1 MAKKKMTLEEKLE
14 DAIVKD
20 TPYKVPENWILTK
33 LGYLG
38 KWGSG
43 GTPSRKHPEYYEGKI
58 PWIKT
63 GELNNNYI
71 YDAEEKITDEAIK
84 KSSAKIFI
92 KGSVLLAMYGATI
105 GKVAILGIDA
115 TTNQACAAIECN
127 ELLINN
133 KFMFYYLLSQK
144 DNFIELGK
152 GGAQPN
158 ISQMIIKEYK
168 CPVPPI
174 KEQQRIV
181 GKIESLF
188 EKLDKAK
195 ELIEE
200 AREDFEKRK
209 SAIMEKAF
217 RGELTKE
224 WRAEN
229 GIKNKSQII
238 AKILNDKK
246 NVNIKDL
253 KDRGDIQLGFPIPE
267 VWEQCILN
275 DISRV
280 NKDSLVDGPFGSN
293 LKTCDYTEFGVR
305 LIQLQNIGVGYW
317 KDSNKKF
324 VSEEKANELSRCIA
338 LPGDIAIAKMA
349 APTARATVIPDF
361 EKKYVIVA
369 DCIKLSVDYRVST
382 KYIMHCINSPK
393 INNIAERLGKGT
405 TRKRINLGDLRKIPI
420 PLPSLEEQ
428 KEIVRIIDNIL
439 QEESRIEE
447 LTQLEDQIELIRKS
461 ILAKAFRGQLGTNCR
476 EDESALE
483 LLKEILN
490 KE

>member
-14 DAIVKD
+14 EAIVKD
-20 TPYKVPENWILTK
+20 VPYEVPENWVLVK
-33 LGYLG
+33 LGCLG

-43 GTPSRKHPEYYEGKI
+43 GTPSRKHPEYYEGTI

-71 YDAEEKITDEAIK
+71 YDAEEKITVEAIN
-84 KSSAKIFI
+84 KSSAKVF
-92 KGSVLLAMYGATI
+92 KKDSVLIAMYGATI
-105 GKVAILGIDA
+105 GKVAILGVDA

-127 ELLINN
+127 ETLINN
-133 KFMFYYLLSQK
+133 KFMFYYLLSQR

-168 CPVPPI
+168 CPVPPL

-181 GKIESLF
+181 DKIESLF

-200 AREDFEKRK
+200 ARDDFEKRK
-209 SAIMEKAF
+209 SAILEKAF
-217 RGELTKE
+217 RGELTKK
-224 WRAEN
+224 WRLKN
-229 GIKNKSQII
+229 NIKFKSQI
-238 AKILNDKK
+238 ASKILNDKK
-246 NVNIKDL
+246 NANIKEL
-253 KDRGDIQLGFPIPE
+253 KDRGEIDLGFSIPE
-267 VWEQCILN
+267 QWEQCILN
-275 DISRV
+275 DISAV
-280 NKDSLVDGPFGSN
+280 DKDSLVDGPFGSN
-293 LKTCDYTEFGVR
+293 LKTCDYTESGVR

-324 VSEEKANELSRCIA
+324 VSEDKAKELSRCIA

-349 APTARATVIPDF
+349 APTARATLIPDF
-361 EKKYVIVA
+361 EEKYVIVA
-369 DCIKLSVDYRVST
+369 DCIKLSVDHRVST
-382 KYIMHCINSPK
+382 KYIMYCINSPK

-405 TRKRINLGDLRKIPI
+405 TRKRINLGDLKKIPI
-420 PLPSLEEQ
+420 PLPSFEEQ
-428 KEIVRIIDNIL
+428 EEIVRILDSL
-439 QEESRIEE
+439 LEEESKIEE
-447 LTQLEDQIELIRKS
+447 LTKLDDQIELIKKS
-461 ILAKAFRGQLGTNCR
+461 ILAKAFRGQLGTNS
-476 EDESALE
+476 EDDESAIE

-490 KE
+490 K

>member
-14 DAIVKD
+14 EAIVKD
-20 TPYKVPENWILTK
+20 VHYEVPENWMLIK

-38 KWGSG
+38 RWGSG
-43 GTPSRKHPEYYEGKI
+43 GTPSRKHPEYYEGTI

-63 GELNNNYI
+63 GELKNNYI

-127 ELLINN
+127 ELIINN

-168 CPVPPI
+168 CPVPPL

-181 GKIESLF
+181 DKIESLF
-188 EKLDKAK
+188 EKLDKAN

-200 AREDFEKRK
+200 ARDDFEKRK
-209 SAIMEKAF
+209 SAILEKAF

-224 WRAEN
+224 WR
-229 GIKNKSQII
+229 S
-238 AKILNDKK
+238 KK
-246 NVNIKDL
+246 NI
-253 KDRGDIQLGFPIPE
+253 E
-267 VWEQCILN
+267 Y
-275 DISRV
+275 
-280 NKDSLVDGPFGSN
+280 KDS
-293 LKTCDYTEFGVR
+293 
-305 LIQLQNIGVGYW
+305 W
-317 KDSNKKF
+317 KSGIFEDLC
-324 VSEEKANELSRCIA
+324 VLSRGFD
-338 LPGDIAIAKMA
+338 LPSRLRVEGEYLLVSSSGSIDTHNEAKMR
-349 APTARATVIPDF
+349 APGVVTGRSGSIGKVFYIEKDF
-361 EKKYVIVA
+361 WPLNTTLYVKEFKGNYEKYVYYYLSKFDFKKYSSSTAVPTLNRNNF
-369 DCIKLSVDYRVST
+369 KGVS
-382 KYIMHCINSPK
+382 IMFPC
-393 INNIAERLGKGT
+393 
-405 TRKRINLGDLRKIPI
+405 
-420 PLPSLEEQ
+420 LEEQ
-428 KEIVRIIDNIL
+428 KEIVRILDDL
-439 QEESRIEE
+439 LEQESKIEE
-447 LTQLEDQIELIRKS
+447 LTKLDEQIELIKKS
-461 ILAKAFRGQLGTNCR
+461 ILAKAFRGQLGTNSE

-483 LLKEILN
+483 VLKELLN
-490 KE
+490 T